1 FTPSGLIFT
10 NNEGNLIIA
19 LPNADKKKFTL
30 RVFKEDGTPMFHMRN
45 IKEPQLL
52 IDRSNFLH
60 SGWFKY
66 DLYEDE
72 KLREQNRFFIPPEGK

>member
-1 FTPSGLIFT
+1 
-10 NNEGNLIIA
+10 
-19 LPNADKKKFTL
+19 
-30 RVFKEDGTPMFHMRN
+30 MFHMRN

-72 KLREQNRFFIPPEGK
+72 KLKEQNRFFIPPEGR